1 MSPTSEASVTAAAA
15 AAASMDPDLEA
26 NVMRILVATDNHVG
40 YDERQKWGQDALNT
54 LREIMQMA
62 KDQRVDFVLL
72 GGDLYDKNRPSRYT
86 EMKTVEIFREFVMGD
101 APISVEFVSDPEV
114 NFGTRSHRHAPL
126 VQEVNFMNPNL
137 NIALP
142 VFSIHGNHDDPV
154 GMGEYSAMDLL
165 HTAGLVNYFGRID
178 NPDPTQGR
186 STQGDKPVEISP
198 LLFKKGTAK
207 LALYGMSSISNDRA
221 NRLFRHNLV
230 NFPRPAE
237 DTEDWVNVF
246 VVHQNRAEYNPK
258 SNLPIECLPAHLDLV
273 IWGHEHECRI
283 VPEEHPIRDGET
295 VMICQPGSSVAT
307 SLIHGEAK
315 PKHVGLLKISA
326 EGFAMTPLPLKT
338 IRPMIIKTINIEKEL
353 SHVRGT
359 EPEKYIHNEVEKF
372 LRHTVEEILE
382 TELDSLFTGHPDQP
396 KEPRIQLKVEYT
408 DPKFVINA
416 VRFGGYYSKRVAQ
429 PEKLVLFKTRRLKS
443 DTNGSD
449 VAMDRESLASI
460 IQRTGSSIE
469 EHVTKYFQTTQDDKA
484 QLKLL
489 SIKGMAEGVTYHVD
503 KDYKRGIEELV
514 TMNIEK
520 AVESLLKMG
529 DEEEDPTDELV
540 DEALTRLLGS
550 KRKPLQSEEE
560 TRKYLEEKRTT
571 SRKRGGG
578 ANVDEDEEEGENFQ
592 DGHSSGEETRAV
604 PAGRGRGLRGRGR
617 ATRARGARGTP
628 AAKPPVAARSS
639 KNTSI
644 ASFFSQNTSTR
655 QSSRTKKS
663 VVYESDSD

>member
-1 MSPTSEASVTAAAA
+1 
-15 AAASMDPDLEA
+15 
-26 NVMRILVATDNHVG
+26 
-40 YDERQKWGQDALNT
+40 
-54 LREIMQMA
+54 
-62 KDQRVDFVLL
+62 
-72 GGDLYDKNRPSRYT
+72 
-86 EMKTVEIFREFVMGD
+86 
-101 APISVEFVSDPEV
+101 
-114 NFGTRSHRHAPL
+114 
-126 VQEVNFMNPNL
+126 
-137 NIALP
+137 
-142 VFSIHGNHDDPV
+142 
-154 GMGEYSAMDLL
+154 
-165 HTAGLVNYFGRID
+165 
-178 NPDPTQGR
+178 
-186 STQGDKPVEISP
+186 
-198 LLFKKGTAK
+198 
-207 LALYGMSSISNDRA
+207 
-221 NRLFRHNLV
+221 
-230 NFPRPAE
+230 
-237 DTEDWVNVF
+237 
-246 VVHQNRAEYNPK
+246 
-258 SNLPIECLPAHLDLV
+258 
-273 IWGHEHECRI
+273 
-283 VPEEHPIRDGET
+283 
-295 VMICQPGSSVAT
+295 
-307 SLIHGEAK
+307 
-315 PKHVGLLKISA
+315 
-326 EGFAMTPLPLKT
+326 
-338 IRPMIIKTINIEKEL
+338 MIIKTINIEKEL

-663 VVYESDSD
+663 VVYESDSDWNLR